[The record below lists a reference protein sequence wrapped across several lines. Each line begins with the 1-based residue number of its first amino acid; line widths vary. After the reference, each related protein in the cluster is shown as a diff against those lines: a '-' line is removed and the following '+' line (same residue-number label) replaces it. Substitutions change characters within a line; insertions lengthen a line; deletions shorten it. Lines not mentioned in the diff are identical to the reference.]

1 MWPELSVAWT
11 SRFFLWLYS
20 RHNMGILSKRAWR
33 FRFGGSTNPGIV
45 FLMKWAWIL
54 ATSEMIMSILD
65 RTYWSILDR
74 LSSMPLGA
82 IFSFELFGV
91 GLVVWQNY
99 WVLGQWTT
107 PWRTGNHELRLLT
120 FGDLFGLSLYFAR
133 SHFFTDEM
141 KKTKLQYQTHK

>member
-33 FRFGGSTNPGIV
+33 SRFGGSTNPGSV
-45 FLMKWAWIL
+45 SNEMNMNFGHFWNDYEHPRPHLL
-54 ATSEMIMSILD
+54 EHPRQTFFDAT
-65 RTYWSILDR
+65 
-74 LSSMPLGA
+74 GCK
-82 IFSFELFGV
+82 IFIELIGV

-99 WVLGQWTT
+99 WVLGQWMT
-107 PWRTGNHELRLLT
+107 PWRTGHYELRLLT

-141 KKTKLQYQTHK
+141 NNTIYVYI